1 MCVQVHDRKD
11 DFLIWYLSFLR
22 HPMSSS
28 YSTFEGS
35 QSEADMKTIKSW
47 SFRHL
52 ALHPTLP
59 HTLIFTNISKLPL
72 FYINYTLLYIAR
84 LCILS

>member
-1 MCVQVHDRKD
+1 MIEKMISLFGICLSCVI
-11 DFLIWYLSFLR
+11 LCR
-22 HPMSSS
+22 HH
-28 YSTFEGS
+28 TFEGS

-59 HTLIFTNISKLPL
+59 RTLIFTNISKLPL
-72 FYINYTLLYIAR
+72 LYINYTLLYTAR